1 MEVPVKTRSGQTIY
15 VQVDEE
21 ARPGPAGDDNLVPEG
36 HGMGLGDAVLDT
48 SLFSRA
54 VDVVRDVSEE
64 VTAGLMSTHPR
75 PSEVELS
82 LNLGFD
88 ASGNVWIFKGGASA
102 SLRLMLKWRLP

>member
-1 MEVPVKTRSGQTIY
+1 MEVPVKTRSGETFY

-21 ARPGPAGDDNLVPEG
+21 AQPGPVGDANVMPEG
-36 HGMGLGDAVLDT
+36 HAMGLGGAVLDT

-54 VDVVRDVSEE
+54 VGVIREVSEE
-64 VTAGLMSTHPR
+64 VTEGLMSTHPR

-102 SLRLMLKWRLP
+102 SLRLVLKWRLP